1 MLGGNGVELRQ
12 LRYFKHVAELGSFS
26 KAATFISVAQPALSR
41 QVGKLEQELGVILLY
56 RNGRGVTLTEAGSV
70 LLQRATV
77 ILEQCARTITEVS
90 SVGGTVRGRVT
101 LGLTPT
107 ISQVLTGPLIAKLHH
122 DYPQVS
128 LEVVEGFSGHV
139 NEWLSAG
146 RLDVGIL
153 NNSPRLANLTAE
165 ELLAEELVLVG
176 PAEAAPT
183 RKRAIGLNEL
193 QAIPLILPS
202 QPHGL
207 RELVDQVAIKHGLTI
222 TVSHEINAL
231 STIKQLV
238 EDAVGST
245 ILPYASVHKEVSDG
259 RMSAYR
265 IKGAGF
271 TQAVVLAVSSQRPL
285 SLAGRKL
292 LDCIKQQV
300 SALHLSG
307 QWPGSFLRHQR
318 G

>member
-1 MLGGNGVELRQ
+1 MELRQ

-26 KAATFISVAQPALSR
+26 KAASFLSVAQPALSR
-41 QVGKLEQELGVILLY
+41 QVGKLEQELGVALLY

-70 LLQRATV
+70 LLQRAII
-77 ILEQCARTITEVS
+77 ILEQCARTITEVTT
-90 SVGGTVRGRVT
+90 VGGTVRGRVT

-107 ISQVLTGPLIAKLHH
+107 ISQVLTAPLIAKLHH

-153 NNSPRLANLTAE
+153 NNAPRLGNLAAE
-165 ELLAEELVLVG
+165 ELLVEELVLVG
-176 PAEAAPT
+176 PADQSDKANQSV
-183 RKRAIGLNEL
+183 GLKAL

-202 QPHGL
+202 HPHGL
-207 RELVDQVAIKHGLTI
+207 RELVDQVAIKRGLSI

-231 STIKQLV
+231 NTIKQLV

-245 ILPYASVHKEVSDG
+245 ILPYASVHKEVSDH

-265 IKGAGF
+265 IKGMPF
-271 TQAVVLAVSSQRPL
+271 TQAVVLAASSQRPL

-292 LDCIKQQV
+292 LACIKEQV
-300 SALHLSG
+300 TVLHQTG
-307 QWPGSFLRHQR
+307 QWPGSFLRQDR
-318 G
+318 A

>member
-1 MLGGNGVELRQ
+1 VELRQ

-26 KAATFISVAQPALSR
+26 KAASYLSVAQPALSR
-41 QVGKLEQELGVILLY
+41 QVGKLEQELGVALLY
-56 RNGRGVTLTEAGSV
+56 RNGRGVTATEAGAV
-70 LLQRATV
+70 LLQRAII
-77 ILEQCARTITEVS
+77 ILEQCTKTITEVT
-90 SVGGTVRGRVT
+90 SVGGTIRGRVT

-107 ISQVLTGPLIAKLHH
+107 ISQVLTAPLIAKLHD

-153 NNSPRLANLTAE
+153 NNAPRLGNLAAE
-165 ELLAEELVLVG
+165 ELLVEELVLVG
-176 PAEAAPT
+176 PAEPP
-183 RKRAIGLNEL
+183 KKSNRAIALKEL
-193 QAIPLILPS
+193 QGMPLILPS

-207 RELVDQVAIKHGLTI
+207 RELVDQIAIKRGLAI

-245 ILPYASVHKEVSDG
+245 ILPYASVHKEVSDR

-265 IKGAGF
+265 IKGMPF

-285 SLAGRKL
+285 SLASRKL
-292 LDCIKQQV
+292 LDCIKAQV
-300 SALHLSG
+300 SALHQSG
-307 QWPGSFLRHQR
+307 QWPGSFLRQDR
-318 G
+318 A